1 MRCSVCDKKLEYWL
15 RREHKVYCSSC
26 YKSALEAHEGLSTHP
41 TEEANLRR
49 SMEELEG
56 QKK

>member
-1 MRCSVCDKKLEYWL
+1 MKCSVCGKELEYWL
-15 RREHKVYCSSC
+15 RREHKVYCNSC
-26 YKSALEAHEGLSTHP
+26 YKSALEAHEGLSTHA